1 MVNGQW
7 SMNNYQVLFTIHH
20 CPFTIFD
27 RMSNIRRQSI
37 ISSILI
43 YVGFAF
49 GALNTYLFT
58 REGGPFTKEEYGLTG
73 VFMAIGSIMMSLAT
87 LGMPSYINK
96 FFPYYKDHLP
106 KNKND
111 QATLALLVSL
121 VGFLLVGIGGLFL
134 KNIVGE
140 TFANSPQVVIYY
152 YWLFPFGLGLTF
164 FSVLEALAWSNHKSI
179 LSNYFKEVQFRVF
192 VTLLFVFTNI
202 GLIKSFDV
210 FIKIYSFLFL
220 FIAVLLFI
228 YLYSTGK
235 ISFTFSISKVT
246 RRFIKKIVTL
256 CSFVWGGT
264 LIYTFAAAADTI
276 IIALIFP
283 NGAGMAGLFTF
294 AQYLTSLIQAPQR
307 SIVAASVAHLSQA
320 WKDKD
325 YGKISRIYQ
334 RSSINQLIFS
344 AAMFCIIWLNY
355 NDAIVTLDLQP
366 DYKMVLNVFLI
377 MGLMRI
383 IDMGTGVSGQIIS
396 TSTYWRFDFMTGV
409 ILIITML
416 PLTWIFTKQF
426 GLIGPA
432 LANLISFFLYNLIRY
447 IFLLKKFNM
456 QPFTIKSLWTILL
469 AAACYGVCYFLFNDK
484 TGIGWLAIRSLLFI
498 ALFCAGTYWLN
509 LTPDLKIVLQSL
521 KDRVRK

>member
-1 MVNGQW
+1 
-7 SMNNYQVLFTIHH
+7 
-20 CPFTIFD
+20 
-27 RMSNIRRQSI
+27 MSNIRRQSI

-43 YVGFAF
+43 YIGFAF

-73 VFMAIGSIMMSLAT
+73 VFIAIGSIMMSLAT
-87 LGMPSYINK
+87 LGMPAYINK

-111 QATLALLVSL
+111 QASLALLVSFI
-121 VGFLLVGIGGLFL
+121 GFLLVTAGGFFL
-134 KNIVGE
+134 KDVIGK
-140 TFANSPQVVIYY
+140 TFSNSPQVVIYY
-152 YWLFPFGLGLTF
+152 YWIFPFGLGLTI
-164 FSVLEALAWSNHKSI
+164 FSVLEVLAWHHHKSI
-179 LSNYFKEVQFRVF
+179 LSNYFKEVQFRVL
-192 VTLLFVFTNI
+192 VTILFVLTSM
-202 GLIKSFDV
+202 GLIKNFDA
-210 FIKIYSFLFL
+210 FIKIYSFLYLFL
-220 FIAVLLFI
+220 ALLLFI

-246 RRFIKKIVTL
+246 RRFIKKIIIL
-256 CSFVWGGT
+256 CSFIWGGT
-264 LIYTFAAAADTI
+264 LIYTLAAAADTI

-294 AQYLTSLIQAPQR
+294 AQYLTSIIQAPQR

-325 YGKISRIYQ
+325 YEKLTRIYQ

-344 AAMFCIIWLNY
+344 AGMFCLIWLNY
-355 NDAIVTLDLQP
+355 NDAIDSFDLQ
-366 DYKMVLNVFLI
+366 DEYKTVLNVFLI

-396 TSTYWRFDFMTGV
+396 TSTFWRFDFITG
-409 ILIITML
+409 LLLLTTML
-416 PLTWIFTKQF
+416 PLNWILTKQL

-432 LANLISFFLYNLIRY
+432 IANLISFFFYNLMRY

-456 QPFTIKSLWTILL
+456 QPFTIKSLLAVLL
-469 AAACYGVCYFLFNDK
+469 AAACYAICYFLLNDK
-484 TGIGWLAIRSLLFI
+484 SGLEWLVIRSLLFLS
-498 ALFCAGTYWLN
+498 LFFTGTYWLN
-509 LTPDLKIVLQSL
+509 LTPDLKIVLQNV
-521 KDRVRK
+521 KNRIRK